1 MIFLFTYQ
9 SKKNHRSEYF
19 QSDSVECLVDIFKST
34 IATMNRNAN
43 LNTKRIF
50 VRKSYLQHSVI
61 HQRLLEKIS
70 QLPNLN
76 GEDTEIGL
84 RAALA
89 DLIEA
94 TRESP

>member
-1 MIFLFTYQ
+1 MRGQGTFNQIVW
-9 SKKNHRSEYF
+9 S
-19 QSDSVECLVDIFKST
+19 ECLKGYLRVYDCNCEKKHS
-34 IATMNRNAN
+34 N

-50 VRKSYLQHSVI
+50 YQKKQSSTLFNTPKI
-61 HQRLLEKIS
+61 ACEKLS